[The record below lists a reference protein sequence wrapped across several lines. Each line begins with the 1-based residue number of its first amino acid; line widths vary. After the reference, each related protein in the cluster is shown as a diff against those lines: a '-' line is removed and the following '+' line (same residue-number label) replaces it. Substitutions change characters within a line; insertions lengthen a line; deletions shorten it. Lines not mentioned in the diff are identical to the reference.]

1 MANYP
6 EPSVIELLKL
16 TVLSAI
22 MFPDVSIQIPPNLN
36 HDLINF
42 FVLCGANDLGGI
54 SPITIDYVN
63 PENEWPKIAE
73 LKNSL
78 NNINHT
84 VKERLPVYEK
94 FINKKYLK
102 EKVYEKT
109 VKLQRQIN

>member
-1 MANYP
+1 M
-6 EPSVIELLKL
+6 
-16 TVLSAI
+16 
-22 MFPDVSIQIPPNLN
+22 
-36 HDLINF
+36 
-42 FVLCGANDLGGI
+42 
-54 SPITIDYVN
+54 N